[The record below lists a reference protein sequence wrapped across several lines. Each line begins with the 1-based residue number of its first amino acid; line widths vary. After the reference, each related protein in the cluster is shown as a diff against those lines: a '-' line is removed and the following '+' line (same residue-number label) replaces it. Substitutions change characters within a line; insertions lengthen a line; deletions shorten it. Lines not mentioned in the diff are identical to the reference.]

1 MEIVVN
7 GRFLTQTIT
16 GVQRYSRELLQAID
30 AILDTRPDLKI
41 TVISPRLSQP
51 PPKWRNII
59 LRQAGHLQGH
69 AWEQL
74 ELPRLARGQ
83 LLFCPGNTAPLASLF
98 GSQRVVVTV
107 HDLSYLYFPDAYS
120 RAFRLWYGIVIPT
133 VLRRAT
139 AIITVSES
147 ERSAIAAR
155 YPAAAMRLHAIP
167 NGGLPV
173 GLLSPA
179 NNRKNSERNYVLY
192 VGSLSKRKNFHGV
205 LETAYRLAR
214 KRCCNFVFVGG
225 RAGGILESDL
235 AIPKDVRSHITFA
248 GQIDNDTALIEF
260 YRHAVCLLFPS
271 FYESSGLPPIEAM
284 ACGCPVIASDIPALK
299 ERCGNAA
306 LYCNPADI
314 DSITE
319 AVERVMDDSVLRSSL
334 VELGYQRAANYT
346 WQHSGVQTLKVICNS

>member
-1 MEIVVN
+1 MEIIVN
-7 GRFLTQTIT
+7 GRFLTQTTT

-30 AILDTRPDLKI
+30 KILDTRPDLKV

-51 PPKWRNII
+51 APKWHNII

-74 ELPRLARGQ
+74 ELPQLTHGQ

-98 GSQRVVVTV
+98 GYQRVVVTV

-120 RAFRLWYGIVIPT
+120 RAFRLWYRIVIPT
-133 VLRRAT
+133 VLHRAT

-155 YPAAAMRLHAIP
+155 YPAAVTRLHAIP

-173 GLLSPA
+173 GLLPSA
-179 NNRKNSERNYVLY
+179 NDRKNSERKYVLY
-192 VGSLSKRKNFHGV
+192 VGSLSKRKNFQGA
-205 LETAYRLAR
+205 LETTYRLAR
-214 KRCCNFVFVGG
+214 KRGYNFVFVGG

-235 AIPKDVRSHITFA
+235 AIPDDVRSYITFA
-248 GQIDNDTALIEF
+248 GQIDDDIALVQF
-260 YRHAVCLLFPS
+260 YRQAMCLLFPS

-314 DSITE
+314 DSISA
-319 AVERVMDDSVLRSSL
+319 AVERVMDDPVLRSNL
-334 VELGYQRAANYT
+334 VELGYRRAANYT
-346 WQHSGVQTLKVICNS
+346 WQQSAAQTLKIICDD